1 MVTTLPT
8 ARATLAI
15 DATVILL
22 TSSLSVNI
30 DAPAKGRGRVLQN
43 GRTLGRGLSYLFRGW
58 RRSVDG
64 CGAARLGGR
73 RAGGKGCDGGDRA
86 TSRSPG
92 WRGRAADLF
101 LNPGDVGPHSLCRG
115 CFRLRRGRD
124 RRDRRGVR
132 LLPASDPAVLDR
144 SVTVHAA
151 NMDWPQ
157 KRWPQSPPIPPC
169 STTPQFSSISSVA
182 GAPSTSSS
190 SACSPPCC
198 GQSDPDG

>member
-132 LLPASDPAVLDR
+132 LLPASDPA
-144 SVTVHAA
+144 AA
-151 NMDWPQ
+151 V
-157 KRWPQSPPIPPC
+157 SPC
-169 STTPQFSSISSVA
+169 SN
-182 GAPSTSSS
+182 
-190 SACSPPCC
+190 CRLPPMANGPNHLRSRRGCEPM
-198 GQSDPDG
+198 QQL